1 MSAAPPVP
9 GRGGRPPAAGAPA
22 LVGLAAPAAVVALV
36 AIVALIALAALVAPA
51 RAAKAPPAATKA
63 PPGAAR
69 APVRPAAAAKP
80 PAAPAGGAVESQTYG
95 RFGQVAIYRH
105 PGKPAGVVVLLSD
118 DSGWDA
124 RAEAL
129 ARSLQ
134 SIGALVI
141 GLDTS
146 YYDRKSE
153 RLTQDCAYPAGD
165 FEMLAK
171 LVQKK
176 LELPAYT
183 PPVLAGFGEGATLAY
198 GALAQSPSGTFAGA
212 VSLGFCPD
220 LDASHPLCPGRGL
233 ISQALGKDGGFRL
246 QPVAHL
252 DETWLLSPAPTA
264 ADAARCGGPAA
275 AEAFVAKVK
284 GAAVI
289 APPKGNG
296 KRQAAADL
304 RASAG
309 LKQAFLRVLND
320 AELARPPATPERRT
334 LADLPLLELPVPGSQ
349 HDTLAVIVSGDGG
362 WTGLDRDVASLLV
375 ERGYPVV
382 GLNTLQ
388 YFWTP
393 RTPEG
398 AGADLTRIL
407 RTYMAAWN
415 LKEAVLIGYS
425 LGGEVLPFMAARL
438 PADLLPKVRLVSL
451 LSPGRTTSF
460 HFELSEW
467 LGHGGG
473 ENRPVRPEVVKLKG
487 STIACIYGSAERGTS
502 LCTTLPAA
510 LATAIELPGS
520 HYLGANPR
528 QVVNRVLI
536 QLAAAAPR
544 KEPGKADATP
554 AGGAG
559 GAGPAKPAAPEKPE
573 AAPAAKKK
581 TWPPIDN
588 GSPNPLAPPPPP
600 APQAPTAPPPAG
612 TGNSGGAGDAGTLG
626 DVRNVGILGNVR
638 DVGIVGIVGIL
649 GILGNVGWGAAAAGL
664 LLLGGGP
671 GAGFHPG
678 DARAPAALAA
688 PAAPS
693 GPAGS
698 PGGGAGP
705 RTGSDGGAAGNA
717 GGGSGEETLQYGRFG
732 VVRLWRQT
740 PHPGKVVLFFSGADG
755 WDDTAAAMARVFAAR
770 DFLLVG
776 IDTQHYLQKLAAQ
789 HEACAYTAGSLEN
802 LSKMVQKRL
811 AQPRYSHPLLA
822 GYAGGAALAYGALAQ
837 APPNTFRGGIG
848 LALCAAL
855 PGGQA
860 LCPGHGLASRPGV
873 RGAPELA
880 PAHGVEQTWVAIQG
894 GADRACPAAAAA
906 PLVHG
911 MAAGE
916 MVTVAGVDHA
926 FGRPELWQGALR
938 KAIDGFLAP
947 AATASPR
954 PAGGAGATGATG
966 SEIAEVAGTSA
977 LPGLPVIEIAAA
989 AGAGGG
995 PRATPATAAMTAT
1008 MAVVLS
1014 GDGGWAGVDREVAK
1028 VLAGERGV
1036 PVVGLDTLEYF
1047 WNGRS
1052 PAAAGADLERLL
1064 RHYISAWKRDQ
1075 VVLVGYSLGAD
1086 VLPFMASRLPPDLLA
1101 HVRLIAL
1108 LGPSHSTP
1116 LEIRVKE
1123 NKASELP
1130 VLPELQKLRGR
1141 PILCIG
1147 ARGEADSLCPEI
1159 GPLGQSVELEGSH
1172 AFSGDYA
1179 ALADRILQAA
1189 RGSSKPAGG
1198 AGGGTSPRSD

>member
-1 MSAAPPVP
+1 MRAAAPVP
-9 GRGGRPPAAGAPA
+9 GRGGRPAALGALA
-22 LVGLAAPAAVVALV
+22 LVALV
-36 AIVALIALAALVAPA
+36 SLVALAA
-51 RAAKAPPAATKA
+51 
-63 PPGAAR
+63 
-69 APVRPAAAAKP
+69 PAAAAKP
-80 PAAPAGGAVESQTYG
+80 PAAPAGGAVELQTYG

-105 PGKPAGVVVLLSD
+105 PGKAEGVVVLLSD

-183 PPVLAGFGEGATLAY
+183 APVLAGFGEGATLAY

-304 RASAG
+304 RAGAG

-320 AELARPPATPERRT
+320 AELARPPATPERRA

-349 HDTLAVIVSGDGG
+349 RDTLAVIVSGDGG

-415 LKEAVLIGYS
+415 LKEALLIGYS

-487 STIACIYGSAERGTS
+487 SAIACIYGSAERGTS

-510 LATAIELPGS
+510 LAAAIELPGS

-544 KEPGKADATP
+544 KEPGKAEAVA

-559 GAGPAKPAAPEKPE
+559 GAKPAATEKPE

-600 APQAPTAPPPAG
+600 PPQPPPAG
-612 TGNSGGAGDAGTLG
+612 TGNSGDAGDAGTLA
-626 DVRNVGILGNVR
+626 DVRNEGILGNVS
-638 DVGIVGIVGIL
+638 DVGIVGISGIL
-649 GILGNVGWGAAAAGL
+649 GILGNVGWGGAAAGL

-678 DARAPAALAA
+678 AARAPGALAASVA
-688 PAAPS
+688 PAAPP
-693 GPAGS
+693 GPAGLS
-698 PGGGAGP
+698 GPPGRRAGP
-705 RTGSDGGAAGNA
+705 RTGRDGGGTGSAGRTGNA
-717 GGGSGEETLQYGRFG
+717 GGAGKVGEETLQYGRFG

-740 PHPGKVVLFFSGADG
+740 PHPGNVVLFFSGADG
-755 WDDTAAAMARVFAAR
+755 WDETAAAMARVFAAR

-776 IDTQHYLQKLAAQ
+776 IDTQHYLEKLAAQ

-947 AATASPR
+947 AAMASPR
-954 PAGGAGATGATG
+954 PAGGAVAAGAAGA
-966 SEIAEVAGTSA
+966 EIAEIAGTSA
-977 LPGLPVIEIAAA
+977 LPGLPVIEMAAA
-989 AGAGGG
+989 PGAGGG
-995 PRATPATAAMTAT
+995 PKATAATAAMTST
-1008 MAVVLS
+1008 MAVMLS

-1064 RHYISAWKRDQ
+1064 RHYMSAWKRDQ

-1141 PILCIG
+1141 PLLCIG

-1159 GPLGQSVELEGSH
+1159 GALGQSVELEGSH

-1198 AGGGTSPRSD
+1198 AGGGTSPRGD